1 MADTSF
7 ALARTL
13 TPASPILYQSELDS
27 ARAYAEQE
35 KSAATRD
42 AYRRD
47 WRQFSEWCH
56 QRRLEPLPALPETIA
71 AYLAHMADS
80 GLKPA
85 SIARKTAA
93 LRYAHRLA
101 GHESPTAVES
111 VRAVARGIRR
121 DKGTAP
127 DRKRPIASARSPLP
141 CLWPCCVSARTRY
154 AANVTLLALGF
165 AGAFRRS
172 ELCALE
178 IGDLTETADGLT
190 VLIRRSKTDQ
200 EGQGQSV
207 AIPRGRLIRPVEA
220 LQAWLAAAEI
230 NSGPIFRPVFKG
242 QRVMPIALTAR
253 SVANIVKGYCEA
265 IGLDPALYA
274 GHSLRAGYIT
284 SAAESGA
291 QSFRIADHSRH
302 KSLEML
308 RTYVRHVEAFR
319 DHSGERFL

>member
-1 MADTSF
+1 VRAIAIAPSSLPALF
-7 ALARTL
+7 AA
-13 TPASPILYQSELDS
+13 ELDS
-27 ARAYAEQE
+27 ARGYAEQE
-35 KSAATRD
+35 KAPATRD

-47 WRQFSEWCH
+47 WRQFTEWCR
-56 QRRLEPLPALPETIA
+56 QRDLEPLPATPETVA

-80 GLKPA
+80 GLRPA

-93 LRYAHRLA
+93 LRYAHKLA
-101 GHESPTAVES
+101 GHESPTTAET

-127 DRKRPIASARSPLP
+127 DRKRP
-141 CLWPCCVSARTRY
+141 VT
-154 AANVTLLALGF
+154 AAVLMAMLRLCPDTLAGKRDRALLALGF

-178 IGDLTETADGLT
+178 VGDLTETKDGL
-190 VLIRRSKTDQ
+190 RRSKTDQ

-207 AIPRGRLIRPVEA
+207 AIPHGRLIRPVEA
-220 LQAWLAAAEI
+220 VQSWLAAAEI
-230 NSGPIFRPVFKG
+230 NAGPLLRPVFKG
-242 QRVMPIALTAR
+242 QRVQPMALTSR
-253 SVANIVKGYCEA
+253 SVSLILKRYCEA

-291 QSFRIADHSRH
+291 QSFRIADHSRQ